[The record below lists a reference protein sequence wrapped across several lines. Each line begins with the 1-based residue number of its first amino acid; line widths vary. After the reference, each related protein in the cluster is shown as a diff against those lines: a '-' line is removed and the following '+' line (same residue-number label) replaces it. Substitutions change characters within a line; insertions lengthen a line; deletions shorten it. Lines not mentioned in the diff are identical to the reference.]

1 MAFEK
6 VFDQKGTFE
15 ALHAAQRWLRE
26 RGYSYGSTCA
36 CYPVGVL
43 HGDYLIAKWR
53 NLTRQERAELDG
65 ALDGDFREGPLTL
78 RLKRAPQHPNT
89 EGIGDE

>member
-36 CYPVGVL
+36 CCPVGVL

-78 RLKRAPQHPNT
+78 RLKRPPQHPNT
-89 EGIGDE
+89 EGSGDE